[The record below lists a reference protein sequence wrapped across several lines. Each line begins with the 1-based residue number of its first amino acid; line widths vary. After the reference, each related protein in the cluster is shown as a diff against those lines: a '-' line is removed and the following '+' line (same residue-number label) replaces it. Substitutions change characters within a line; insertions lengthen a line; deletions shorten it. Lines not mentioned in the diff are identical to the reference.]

1 VGATIE
7 LGLVLLPLLLGVWL
21 LTFLR
26 TLAEA
31 RRLRSRALR
40 MSLAAE
46 LGIPPRDLVGMSTSS
61 LFALRDQVTF
71 DELTGVLRR
80 VAGVAAVEREIHR
93 ARRHHS
99 PLAVCFVD
107 VDGLK
112 TTNDSLGHAEGDAL
126 LKTVAGLLTGS
137 LRSSDTVFRYGGDE
151 FVCVLPDCTGL
162 DAEKNLKDLAVQGV
176 RQKCSFSF
184 GVAQLEPFDD
194 VVSLLG
200 RADGVLYERR
210 REQAAPGPILRRMV
224 ELGTRPP
231 IEQTSGAPRKT
242 ADTVLRG

>member
-1 VGATIE
+1 MT
-7 LGLVLLPLLLGVWL
+7 
-21 LTFLR
+21 
-26 TLAEA
+26 
-31 RRLRSRALR
+31 
-40 MSLAAE
+40 LAAE
-46 LGIPPRDLVGMSTSS
+46 LGIAPRDLVGMSTSS
-61 LFALRDQVTF
+61 LFKLRDQVTF

-107 VDGLK
+107 VDGVK
-112 TTNDSLGHAEGDAL
+112 ATNDRKGHAEGDAL
-126 LKTVAGLLTGS
+126 LKRVAELLTGS
-137 LRSSDTVFRYGGDE
+137 LRASDIVFRYGGDE
-151 FVCVLPDCTGL
+151 FVCVLTECTGL
-162 DAEKNLKDLAVQGV
+162 DAEENLKELAVQAV

-210 REQAAPGPILRRMV
+210 RVQAAPGPILRRMV
-224 ELGTRPP
+224 ELGTRPAAAK
-231 IEQTSGAPRKT
+231 TSAVASTTR
-242 ADTVLRG
+242 